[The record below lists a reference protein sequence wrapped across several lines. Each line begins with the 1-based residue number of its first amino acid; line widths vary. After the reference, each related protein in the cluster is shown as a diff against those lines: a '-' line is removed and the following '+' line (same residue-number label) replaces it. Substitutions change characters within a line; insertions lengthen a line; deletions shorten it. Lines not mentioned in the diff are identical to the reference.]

1 MAKDH
6 GAQIKDDAKYEALRE
21 KGMSKEKAARISN
34 AQANPDMHPSS
45 KGGKQPPYEEW
56 TKDQLYQRA
65 KEIGVEVKSSM
76 RKDELIDALRNH

>member
-34 AQANPDMHPSS
+34 AQANPETSAASPVRIH
-45 KGGKQPPYEEW
+45 
-56 TKDQLYQRA
+56 A
-65 KEIGVEVKSSM
+65 
-76 RKDELIDALRNH
+76 A

>member
-65 KEIGVEVKSSM
+65 KEIGIEVKSSM
-76 RKDELIDALRNH
+76 RKDELIDTLRNH

>member
-6 GAQIKDDAKYEALRE
+6 GTQVKDDAKYEALRE

-34 AQANPDMHPSS
+34 AQANPQMHPSR
-45 KGGKQPPYEEW
+45 KGGKQPSYEEW
-56 TKDQLYQRA
+56 TKEELYRRA

-76 RKDELIDALRNH
+76 RKQELIDALRDH